1 MRSWIVPLA
10 ALALFAL
17 GGRGASAQSLDC
29 SVVPQSVCADEEV
42 LTLEGERSALV
53 DQIADL
59 DPNHAALAGEQAWID
74 GLGACG
80 EDLACY
86 RGAYLG
92 HNSTLRESANA
103 LAAAQPAP
111 PLEEPPDAA
120 VGEEQQPAAES
131 ATAPTPRRTRR
142 RESAP
147 EGDDQVYVPS
157 GPPGWGFFA
166 AIGVTLLIFYWLLRK
181 LAQHR
186 RELQE
191 EETQLRARWR

>member
-1 MRSWIVPLA
+1 VRGWLIIIA
-10 ALALFAL
+10 ALALCAL
-17 GGRGASAQSLDC
+17 GERAASAQSLDC

-42 LTLEGERSALV
+42 LTLEGERSALI

-120 VGEEQQPAAES
+120 VSEEQQPSAES
-131 ATAPTPRRTRR
+131 EPAPTPRRTRR

-147 EGDDQVYVPS
+147 DGQVYVPS
-157 GPPGWGFFA
+157 GPPGWGFFIT
-166 AIGVTLLIFYWLLRK
+166 IGLTLLIFYWLLRK

-191 EETQLRARWR
+191 DEAQLRGRWR

>member
-1 MRSWIVPLA
+1 MLA

-17 GGRGASAQSLDC
+17 GDSASAQSLDC

-42 LTLEGERSALV
+42 LTLEGERSALI

-59 DPNHAALAGEQAWID
+59 DPNHAALAGEQSWID

-92 HNSTLRESANA
+92 HNSALRESANA

-111 PLEEPPDAA
+111 PLEEPPGAA
-120 VGEEQQPAAES
+120 VSEEQQPSAES
-131 ATAPTPRRTRR
+131 ETAPTPRRTRR
-142 RESAP
+142 RESAS
-147 EGDDQVYVPS
+147 EGNEQVYVPS
-157 GPPGWGFFA
+157 GPPGWGFFT

-186 RELQE
+186 RELHE
-191 EETQLRARWR
+191 DEAQLRGHSR